1 MLALRF
7 ILLIFCCESFAIAG
21 MPREVWVKDAK
32 EMSGEYTIVGK
43 KPDSNVTY
51 YGHISLRANG
61 AKLAFARTISDVT
74 VLGTAHFDTVADYD
88 NIPVLRLR
96 FSQDGKL
103 YEGIYQ
109 WRLDYDHRMQFT
121 GYVYLP
127 DNTTKAAGLETF
139 LPAPPPVS
147 R

>member
-1 MLALRF
+1 MRAISFLWLML
-7 ILLIFCCESFAIAG
+7 LLQSAAMAG

-43 KPDSNVTY
+43 KPDSNTTY
-51 YGHISLRANG
+51 YGELSFRAKG
-61 AKLAFARTISDVT
+61 AKLAFVRTINHVT
-74 VLGTAHFDTVADYD
+74 VRGTAHFDTVADYD